1 MLQQL
6 WTELCP
12 MIEAR
17 KNHGLVFVKDKIF
30 AIGGQNGL
38 GMCSPQTAYLIFI
51 FFLSALSHAVQLSML
66 TVICGIFSGGLDSV
80 EYYDIK
86 LNEWKMVSPMPWKG
100 VTVKCAAVGSV
111 IYVLAGFQ
119 GVGRLGHILEY
130 NTETDKWLANS
141 KVRAF
146 PVTSCLICVVDT
158 CGANEE
164 TLET

>member
-1 MLQQL
+1 MKCLYAQVQPRQYIVISSYL
-6 WTELCP
+6 FHC
-12 MIEAR
+12 
-17 KNHGLVFVKDKIF
+17 FV
-30 AIGGQNGL
+30 
-38 GMCSPQTAYLIFI
+38 
-51 FFLSALSHAVQLSML
+51 
-66 TVICGIFSGGLDSV
+66 GGLDNV

-86 LNEWKMVSPMPWKG
+86 MNEWKMVSPMPWKG
-100 VTVKCAAVGSV
+100 VTVKCAAVGSIV
-111 IYVLAGFQ
+111 YVLAGFQ

-130 NTETDKWLANS
+130 NTETDKWIANS